1 MYRLPTLPL
10 INTEGFSEELAVE
23 VKEALLSR
31 QGRSLSSQRKSVGKL
46 APVVYYLTRF
56 DGKRRVMELP
66 HPGPYSNLVLTIAGN
81 WDVISQKSSTTES
94 VLRLRKHRQDPRL
107 VIFSG
112 RNGYASSSQK
122 LGPLGITSSSTEL
135 MPVPLERRFV
145 DGTVINL
152 DISNFFSSIYTHA
165 LDWAISGQRTAPTS
179 GVGPDID
186 RAFRMVR
193 TMRTDGI
200 GIGPVT
206 SNLAGELI
214 LNSLDNLLVSMQ
226 SKDEIRFS
234 RFVDDLTLL
243 IPKGSDETAI
253 INKIAAKLQEVSL
266 YLNSGKTVVMPYR
279 RYYLAGIGSSL
290 TALQCRLGKI
300 SMFSN
305 IPRFFQEV
313 ERESLDSSYSFIKYS
328 WELLRDRFPSG
339 SNAKTS
345 EFVNHSLT
353 FLLHY
358 PHMASSI
365 SDWLVE
371 NSDSTIEALT
381 RNSSFVEE
389 ILKQFL
395 NSGFTDAAAWVIYL
409 MLHFNLNVVEVI
421 KELGFFNNQQVSV
434 VTTWLNPVVAL
445 MLSLIPD
452 DSVLRQLSVLFSG
465 TDPLVDGRTEPWSS
479 SWIIR
484 YHLYS
489 TGVLADDTLEESE
502 EIVFPILRDSGF
514 AIVRREP
521 A

>member
-1 MYRLPTLPL
+1 
-10 INTEGFSEELAVE
+10 
-23 VKEALLSR
+23 
-31 QGRSLSSQRKSVGKL
+31 
-46 APVVYYLTRF
+46 
-56 DGKRRVMELP
+56 
-66 HPGPYSNLVLTIAGN
+66 
-81 WDVISQKSSTTES
+81 
-94 VLRLRKHRQDPRL
+94 
-107 VIFSG
+107 
-112 RNGYASSSQK
+112 
-122 LGPLGITSSSTEL
+122 

-165 LDWAISGQRTAPTS
+165 LDWAISGQRTAS
-179 GVGPDID
+179 RRGVGPDID
-186 RAFRMVR
+186 RAFQMVR

-200 GIGPVT
+200 GIGPIT

-234 RFVDDLTLL
+234 RFVDDLTIL

-266 YLNSGKTVVMPYR
+266 YLNSGKTVLTPYR

-313 ERESLDSSYSFIKYS
+313 ESESLDSSYSFIKYS

-365 SDWLVE
+365 CDWLVE

-381 RNSSFVEE
+381 HNSPFVED
-389 ILKQFL
+389 ILTQFL

-409 MLHFNLNVVEVI
+409 MLHFNLNVVDVI

-445 MLSLIPD
+445 MLSLVPD
-452 DSVLRQLSVLFSG
+452 DSVLKQLSVLFSG
-465 TDPLVDGRTEPWSS
+465 ADPLVDGRTEPWSS

-489 TGVLADDTLEESE
+489 TDVLAHGTLEKSE
-502 EIVFPILRDSGF
+502 KIVFPLLRDSGF
-514 AIVRREP
+514 AIVRR
-521 A
+521 ASV